1 MDDLATIFSFNNI
14 PGHISYIL
22 IAISYWLTDIFW
34 LRVMAIVGL
43 SMEIVYFIFSG
54 GDLRTGIGWDLIF
67 IGINAYQL
75 YRLLQARLALRLPA
89 ADRDLLRGVLAG
101 LDDGQIARLLSA
113 GEFRDL
119 DAGMQLTTEDDPLS
133 KLYFICTGNVN
144 VTIAGRAV
152 SKLGQ
157 GNLIGE
163 VAFLTGKLA
172 TATVVT
178 ETPVRALIFNAGE
191 LAVLFK
197 NESEVAGIFYQL
209 LGRQLAHKMRISNS
223 LISSAAIVEAWRI
236 ILAIGQ
242 RREASLR
249 LHVRLPSA
257 VGCHIEFA
265 AVGFGTDALQAEHGM
280 KKIVMRNRLCLGRC
294 RKAGSVE
301 SQQCLHAPR

>member
-1 MDDLATIFSFNNI
+1 MDELATIFSANNI

-43 SMEIVYFIFSG
+43 SMEIVYFLFSG

-67 IGINAYQL
+67 IAINAYQL
-75 YRLLQARLALRLPA
+75 YSLMKDRLALRLPA
-89 ADRDLLRGVLAG
+89 EDRNLLREVLAG

-119 DAGMQLTTEDDPLS
+119 EAGVRLTTEDDPLS
-133 KLYFICTGNVN
+133 KLYFICTGNVD

-152 SKLGQ
+152 SNLGQ
-157 GNLIGE
+157 GSFIGE

-178 ETPVRALIFNAGE
+178 NTPVRALIFDAGE

-197 NESEVAGIFYQL
+197 NESEVAGIVYQL
-209 LGRQLAHKMRISNS
+209 LGRQLAHKMRVSNS
-223 LISSAAIVEAWRI
+223 YISSAASVEA
-236 ILAIGQ
+236 
-242 RREASLR
+242 
-249 LHVRLPSA
+249 
-257 VGCHIEFA
+257 
-265 AVGFGTDALQAEHGM
+265 
-280 KKIVMRNRLCLGRC
+280 
-294 RKAGSVE
+294 
-301 SQQCLHAPR
+301 